1 MRKSY
6 PAAVKAKIAILA
18 LKEEIPL
25 AQLAAQHEVH
35 PTQIRQWKQTLIDAL
50 PDVFGDRR
58 ARKESNEQ
66 EEKARLYEQIGRLQM
81 ELDLLKKKSQQLVP

>member
-6 PAAVKAKIAILA
+6 PAAVKAKIALLA

-35 PTQIRQWKQTLIDAL
+35 PNQIRQWKKVLLDSL
-50 PDVFGDRR
+50 PDVFSDRR
-58 ARKESNEQ
+58 VRKETNEQ

-81 ELDLLKKKSQQLVP
+81 ELDWLKKKSQQFNP

>member
-35 PTQIRQWKQTLIDAL
+35 PTQIRQWKQALLDAL

-81 ELDLLKKKSQQLVP
+81 ELDWLKKKSQQLIP

>member
-25 AQLAAQHEVH
+25 TQLAAQHEVH

-81 ELDLLKKKSQQLVP
+81 ELDLLKKKSQQLVR

>member
-6 PAAVKAKIAILA
+6 PAAVKAKIALLA
-18 LKEEIPL
+18 LKEEFPL

-35 PTQIRQWKQTLIDAL
+35 PNQIRQWKKVLLDSL
-50 PDVFGDRR
+50 PDVFSDRR
-58 ARKESNEQ
+58 VRKETNEQ

-81 ELDLLKKKSQQLVP
+81 ELDWLKKKSQQFNA

>member
-6 PAAVKAKIAILA
+6 PAAVKAKIALLA

-35 PTQIRQWKQTLIDAL
+35 PNQIRQWKKVLLDSL
-50 PDVFGDRR
+50 PDVFSDRR
-58 ARKESNEQ
+58 VRKETNEQ

-81 ELDLLKKKSQQLVP
+81 ELDWLKKKSQQFNA